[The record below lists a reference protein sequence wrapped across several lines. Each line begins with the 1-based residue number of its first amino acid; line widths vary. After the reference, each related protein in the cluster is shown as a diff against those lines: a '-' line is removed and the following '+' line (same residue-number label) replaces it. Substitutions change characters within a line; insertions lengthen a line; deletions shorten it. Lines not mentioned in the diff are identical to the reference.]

1 MSVQI
6 YSTTEDV
13 LFATVNPTTGQT
25 GSTYTL
31 IEGSIV
37 ITDTRCTQ
45 TVLGVTSI
53 LADAF
58 VYVVVDEGDSTKNG
72 AIIAT
77 TSSVIVEIP

>member
-1 MSVQI
+1 MSAQI
-6 YSTTEDV
+6 YTTTEDV
-13 LFATVNPTTGQT
+13 SVAIVNPNTGQT

-53 LADAF
+53 LSDAF
-58 VYVVVDEGDSTKNG
+58 VYVVIDEGDSTRNG
-72 AIIAT
+72 AIIVTA
-77 TSSVIVEIP
+77 SPVIVEIP

>member
-1 MSVQI
+1 MRILQHASKSFSDELAAFCRSAAAPREI
-6 YSTTEDV
+6 AE
-13 LFATVNPTTGQT
+13 A
-25 GSTYTL
+25 
-31 IEGSIV
+31 
-37 ITDTRCTQ
+37 
-45 TVLGVTSI
+45 VTSI